1 MNALLKL
8 LPLLLMKKKSWA
20 VILLLAYGGYQYL
33 SGGNPIPGFSM
44 TDVQALWAEPR
55 DILVDRVEDA
65 RDVQQETTE
74 EFKSALEKFR
84 SVVHFDGGDLEKKFN
99 TLSDA
104 LESSE
109 KAAKKIGSRVDK
121 VVDASNTLLEEWRD
135 ELQDYHDSALKQK
148 ASRQFDRTRDRATQ
162 LIAAMRKAEE
172 KTEPVLAAFRDQVLF
187 LKHNLNMQAITAL
200 TEETATIESN
210 VAALIQDMEAS
221 IAEANA
227 FINAM
232 ATTG

>member
-1 MNALLKL
+1 MNPVVKL
-8 LPLLLMKKKSWA
+8 LPFLFAKKKSWA
-20 VILLLAYGGYQYL
+20 VVLVLLYGGYQYI
-33 SGGNPIPGFSM
+33 SSGNPLGGFNM

-65 RDVQQETTE
+65 RDVQQDTSE
-74 EFKSALEKFR
+74 EFKSALEKFK

-104 LESSE
+104 FERSE
-109 KAAKKIGSRVDK
+109 KAAKKIDSRVDK
-121 VVDASNTLLEEWRD
+121 VVDASNTLLEEWKEELKDYNDPALRD
-135 ELQDYHDSALKQK
+135 KAAL
-148 ASRQFDRTRDRATQ
+148 QFDRTREQASR
-162 LIAAMRKAEE
+162 LIAAMRKAQD

-200 TEETATIESN
+200 TEETNTIETN
-210 VAALIQDMEAS
+210 VADLIRDMEDS

-232 ATTG
+232 GSV

>member
-1 MNALLKL
+1 ML
-8 LPLLLMKKKSWA
+8 
-20 VILLLAYGGYQYL
+20 YGGYQYL
-33 SGGNPIPGFSM
+33 NGGNSLAGFNF

-65 RDVQQETTE
+65 RDVQTETTE

-99 TLSDA
+99 TLSSA
-104 LESSE
+104 LERSE
-109 KAAKKIGSRVDK
+109 DAAKKIESRVDK
-121 VVDASNTLLEEWRD
+121 VVDASNTLLEEWSE
-135 ELQDYHDSALKQK
+135 ELKDYHDPALRQK
-148 ASRQFDRTRDRATQ
+148 AASQFDRTRDQATR
-162 LIAAMRKAEE
+162 LIAAMRKAQS

-200 TEETATIESN
+200 SEETATIESN
-210 VAALIQDMEAS
+210 VAELIRDMEAS

-227 FINAM
+227 FIDAM
-232 ATTG
+232 ASNS